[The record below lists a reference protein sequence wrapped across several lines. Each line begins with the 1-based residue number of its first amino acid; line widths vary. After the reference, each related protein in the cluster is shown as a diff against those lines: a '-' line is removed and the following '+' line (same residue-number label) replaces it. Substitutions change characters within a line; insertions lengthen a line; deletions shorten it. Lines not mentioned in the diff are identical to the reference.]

1 MKKFY
6 LIILMTISASIIFA
20 QTKISFGVSTKY
32 TDNAFNL
39 SSQDIDKFN
48 DGDNSFSYIETKD
61 DLIINS
67 YFKILKNLK
76 VLGINTNPFFTV
88 HQHNFI
94 QNNIKSTTSFKA
106 GISKKISKKIATTFS
121 YSYYPKIFVRK
132 YLDQD
137 GTGKYEDYQYDKQ
150 KFSLNGFYKING
162 KNFILFEVGYA
173 QLYYN
178 KYFTEYDGN
187 KISTGL
193 GFKHSFKPFYLK
205 MNYSYT
211 KFIGDDSIA
220 APETYSGYVRDPQ
233 YESNVYSLKIQS
245 KKIKKLL
252 PNYLRINT
260 SASFEQRYFTTD
272 LYATS
277 DPIHSGRKDKILN
290 LGFGLEYN
298 LINNTNIFLDVTN
311 TSRKVSATYENL
323 SKIKDYKLNTISL
336 GFKYSFSL

>member
-1 MKKFY
+1 MKKIYPLF
-6 LIILMTISASIIFA
+6 LMMIFSTFIYA
-20 QTKISFGVSTKY
+20 KTNISFGVSTKY
-32 TDNAFNL
+32 TDNPYHL

-48 DGDNSFSYIETKD
+48 DGDNAFSYIETKD

-67 YFKILKNLK
+67 YFNVSGKLKFKDFKIS
-76 VLGINTNPFFTV
+76 PFFSV

-94 QNNIKSTTSFKA
+94 ENNLKSTTSFKI
-106 GISKKISKKIATTFS
+106 GISKKYLDKLSMTYS

-132 YLDQD
+132 YIDHD

-150 KFSLNGFYKING
+150 KYAINGFYKING
-162 KNFILFEVGYA
+162 KNFILFDASFA

-187 KISTGL
+187 KLSGGL

-205 MNYSYT
+205 MKYSYV
-211 KFIGDDSIA
+211 KFKGNDSILS
-220 APETYSGYVRDPQ
+220 PESYSGYVRDPQ
-233 YESNVYSLKIQS
+233 YESNIYSLKIQS
-245 KKIKKLL
+245 KKIKKLF
-252 PNYLRINT
+252 PKYLRIKA

-272 LYATS
+272 LYES
-277 DPIHSGRKDKILN
+277 LDPIHSGRKDKILN
-290 LGFGLEYN
+290 LGFGIEYN
-298 LINNTNIFLDVTN
+298 LLNNTNIFLDVTN

-323 SKIKDYKLNTISL
+323 SNIKDYNLNGISL